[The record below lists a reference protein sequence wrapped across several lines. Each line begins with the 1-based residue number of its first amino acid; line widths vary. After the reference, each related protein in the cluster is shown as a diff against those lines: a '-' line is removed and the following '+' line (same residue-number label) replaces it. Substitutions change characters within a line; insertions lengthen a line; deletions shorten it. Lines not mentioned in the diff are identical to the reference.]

1 MKILS
6 FAVPRTGVY
15 WVMVRP
21 DPLGDQWAWVLM
33 EGMFYVYLGKSVPL
47 STSGALYL
55 TTSEKISMKI
65 YSTQKEM
72 EGTTMLSFVYLEG
85 NTPLQLSGT
94 HMACTLEVQENAK
107 KYGYDENIVFDGKL
121 ILLDEGNMYA
131 KSSAEFNIR
140 VTGSYILSLRGDPS
154 SGQHLK
160 LQVFCNHQVA
170 FTSFSQHGVSSGQA
184 GVFNFKKGDKLY
196 VRARYVR
203 DVGVHTMISIALLYT
218 EEYDGLKPEPSNWI
232 STILRNGH
240 LKISTPHK
248 K

>member
-1 MKILS
+1 
-6 FAVPRTGVY
+6 
-15 WVMVRP
+15 MVRP
-21 DPLGDQWAWVLM
+21 DPLGDQWTWVLM
-33 EGMFYVYLGKSVPL
+33 KGMFYVYLGKSVPL

-55 TTSEKISMKI
+55 TTSEKISMRI

-85 NTPLQLSGT
+85 NMPLQLSGT

-107 KYGYDENIVFDGKL
+107 KYGYDENIVFDGKF
-121 ILLDEGNMYA
+121 IILDEGNMYA

-160 LQVFCNHQVA
+160 LQVFRNHQVA

-218 EEYDGLKPEPSNWI
+218 EE
-232 STILRNGH
+232 
-240 LKISTPHK
+240 
-248 K
+248 